1 MLGMPVE
8 TICANG
14 TSSITPF
21 RRTPRPSRKDYEFIR
36 RFLMH
41 VLPPGLHRI
50 RYYGFLTSQARAKN
64 IARIRELLKNPII
77 PIDAIKAANAKAS
90 TTAQPQEP
98 KAPEYPCPCCG
109 SRMSIIETFL
119 RGQQPKNRPRPG

>member
-50 RYYGFLTSQARAKN
+50 RYYGFLTSQTRAKK
-64 IARIRELLKNPII
+64 IARIREMLAVPLV
-77 PIDAIKAANAKAS
+77 PIDAIKTANAKPE
-90 TTAQPQEP
+90 QP
-98 KAPEYPCPCCG
+98 KAPEHPCPCCG
-109 SRMSIIETFL
+109 GHMRIIETFR
-119 RGQQPKNRPRPG
+119 RGQ